1 MIKNFRFIKKEI
13 DKSKIISRD
22 DYINSILEFINDEKA
37 ILIKGKP
44 FTGKTF
50 LLYQTAEKI
59 YKSGFDEENILYVDL
74 KSLNANHLLT
84 MNNFVNYLKQNLD
97 SNIKG
102 KIFLLIDNIG
112 TLNFDANNFI
122 KHFDTN
128 KIKFIFTSDVIPLS
142 IENCHYIEL
151 YPFTIKDV
159 SKDKMK
165 FNLLIERGGLP
176 IYFFDCIKINSFELV
191 DIIKNRIIINLI
203 RKYQIKDVFLLNVI
217 IEIISQNIG
226 NYTTIKRIKGILLEN
241 GYNVNFETVQDYVD
255 FLIAENY
262 VYKIE
267 KINFRNLQKVQNYIK
282 LYPYD
287 YLFSIRYG
295 LSLEALLEH
304 LAVVYFKSQNYE
316 LFYGGYKDSTI
327 PLIAKKGN
335 ELEYYQF
342 IDSLDNH
349 QALSEKINNFKKI
362 KDFYPKNFITMN
374 TSKIDNIMGIKN
386 ILPYNIKIFE

>member
-1 MIKNFRFIKKEI
+1 MKNFRYIKKEI

-37 ILIKGKP
+37 ILIKGNP

-226 NYTTIKRIKGILLEN
+226 NYTTIKRIKDILLEN